1 MRFHIKVS
9 HIVIHKADLPHV
21 VFDLPQA
28 HIMASEHRTK
38 VDLLTIQTN
47 ASAVSYKSAV
57 NGDIS
62 YGKLVIPKVFT
73 LNGPMISKSGEKPT

>member
-1 MRFHIKVS
+1 
-9 HIVIHKADLPHV
+9 
-21 VFDLPQA
+21 
-28 HIMASEHRTK
+28 MASEHRTK